1 MNRIPQLIL
10 LALLAAGCSCA
21 VAQQPGAAPPAK
33 PAQTGRHIPEAKT
46 HEEFND
52 YNTAY
57 ALSGGPDV
65 ERAAE
70 AFERKY
76 PSSELKGFLYAKALH
91 EYQNEQNTGK
101 MLSVGRKIIE
111 IDPDNTIALVLT
123 ATVLADALRTED
135 SDRQKKV
142 DEIKK
147 DAEHAL
153 DTVDSAFTPPANAT
167 PEQITAYKK
176 TLQSMAHSALGI
188 TALKTDDNLVAE
200 RELKLAAELN
210 VTQPDPY
217 IWYHLALA
225 QDHQKKYSEAL
236 DSVNHA
242 LQVMG
247 ANADLGNLAKGE
259 QGRLLTLT
267 GGAASSPEKV
277 PAQSPK

>member
-1 MNRIPQLIL
+1 MNRIAQLVL
-10 LALLAAGCSCA
+10 LALLLAGCGFV
-21 VAQQPGAAPPAK
+21 VAQQPAATPAT
-33 PAQTGRHIPEAKT
+33 PAQTGRRIPQAKT
-46 HEEFND
+46 HQEFND

-57 ALSGGPDV
+57 ALTGGPQV
-65 ERAAE
+65 EGAAE
-70 AFERKY
+70 EFERKY
-76 PSSELKGFLYAKALH
+76 PSSELKVYLYAKALH

-111 IDPDNTIALVLT
+111 IDPDNSIALVLT
-123 ATVLADALRTED
+123 STVLADALRPED

-147 DAEHAL
+147 DSAHAL
-153 DTVDSAFTPPANAT
+153 ETVDSAFTPPANAT

-188 TALKTDDNLVAE
+188 TALKTDDDLVAE

-210 VTQPDPY
+210 VSQPDPY

-236 DSVNHA
+236 VSVNHA

-247 ANADLGNLAKGE
+247 GNADLGNLAKGE

-267 GGAASSPEKV
+267 GGAASSPEK
-277 PAQSPK
+277 APK

>member
-1 MNRIPQLIL
+1 
-10 LALLAAGCSCA
+10 LALLLAACTFA
-21 VAQQPGAAPPAK
+21 VAQQPAATPAT
-33 PAQTGRHIPEAKT
+33 PAQTGRHVPQAKT
-46 HEEFND
+46 HQEFND

-57 ALSGGPDV
+57 ALSGGAEV
-65 ERAAE
+65 ERAADE
-70 AFERKY
+70 FERKY
-76 PSSELKGFLYAKALH
+76 PSSELKAYLYAKALH

-101 MLSVGRKIIE
+101 MLIVGRKIIE

-123 ATVLADALRTED
+123 ATVLADAMRPED

-176 TLQSMAHSALGI
+176 TLRSMAHSALGI
-188 TALKTDDNLVAE
+188 SALKTDNNSAAE
-200 RELKLAAELN
+200 QELKLAAELN

-225 QDHQKKYSEAL
+225 QDHQQKYSEAL
-236 DSVNHA
+236 ASVNHA

-247 ANADLGNLAKGE
+247 ANADLENLAKGE

-267 GGAASSPEKV
+267 GGAASSQEKV